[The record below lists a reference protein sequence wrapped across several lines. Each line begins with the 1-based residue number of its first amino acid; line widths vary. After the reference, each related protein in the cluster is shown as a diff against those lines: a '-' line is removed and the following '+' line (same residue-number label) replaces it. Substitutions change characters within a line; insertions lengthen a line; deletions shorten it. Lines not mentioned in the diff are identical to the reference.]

1 MKKLAV
7 GIAVCIVFLHTPGV
21 LAHGEDEHD
30 HDHLAALG
38 RPGDASKVNRTVEVT
53 MTDGMRFSP
62 ARIKARHGET
72 IRFVLKNTGTV
83 KHEMVLGTQADLK
96 EHAALMRKFPN
107 MEHADP
113 NQASVEA
120 GKTGELIWQFT
131 KAGTFDFACLQ
142 PGHYE
147 AGMTGKV
154 VVSR

>member
-7 GIAVCIVFLHTPGV
+7 GIAVCIAFLHAPGA
-21 LAHGEDEHD
+21 LAHGDDE
-30 HDHLAALG
+30 HDHLAAVG
-38 RPGDASKVNRTVEVT
+38 RPGEASKVNSTVEVT

-62 ARIKARHGET
+62 SRIKTRRGET

-83 KHEMVLGTQADLK
+83 KHEMVLGTVADLK

-131 KAGTFDFACLQ
+131 KAGAFDFACLQ